1 MATEL
6 LYGLL
11 PDHLVLAL
19 MLALMLL
26 ESLRAAP
33 VWGRVAYLAL
43 LAAAGAAL
51 AHQIANG
58 YAADI
63 AGGEVT
69 IDRFALAAKS
79 VMVALG
85 FAAGL
90 AMPRTASYKTWLLL
104 ASSLFGA
111 LIVMGSAGFAAL
123 FLGIEMLSLPA
134 FALIVHQRGASVA
147 AEGAFKYLLMS
158 AIATALL
165 LFGMSLAYMSTGSLA
180 IADFVATV
188 GSGRGLDTAA
198 TALMLAGFFLKAA
211 VFPLHGWAPDAY
223 SAARLPVTAVLA
235 SIIKGAVV
243 LALARVFAAAT
254 FDAAMVTVIIAL
266 ALASIIYGN
275 LAALV
280 QPRFRRLLAYSSV
293 AHAGYMIFA
302 LAGATGS
309 RADDLLW
316 YVGLYAAA
324 TLLACASYAVLAGI
338 AGDAGETGDGDA
350 RDNARDE
357 LGMLDGGFARHP
369 VAALLLALA
378 LLSLAGVPPLP
389 GFFAKLMIFQSAIAS
404 GHLVPAVLAFAGS
417 FIGLGYYVAIVVRL
431 FRSDTVVQPARQPQ

>member
-6 LYGLL
+6 FYGLL
-11 PDHLVLAL
+11 PDHPVLAL

-26 ESLRAAP
+26 EGLRASPA
-33 VWGRVAYLAL
+33 WGRIVYLAL

-51 AHQIANG
+51 AHQIAGG

-69 IDRFALAAKS
+69 IDGFALAAKS

-90 AMPRTASYKTWLLL
+90 ALPRTASYKTWLLL

-111 LIVMGSAGFAAL
+111 LIVMDSAGFVAL

-134 FALIVHQRGASVA
+134 FALIVHQCGASVA

-165 LFGMSLAYMSTGSLA
+165 LFGMSLAYMSTGTLA
-180 IADFVATV
+180 IADFVAVV

-198 TALMLAGFFLKAA
+198 TVLMLAGFFVKAA

-223 SAARLPVTAVLA
+223 SAARLPVTALLA
-235 SIIKGAVV
+235 SIVKGAVV
-243 LALARVFAAAT
+243 LALARVFGAAT
-254 FDAAMVTVIIAL
+254 LDATVVTVVIAL
-266 ALASIIYGN
+266 ALASIVFGN
-275 LAALV
+275 LAALS
-280 QPRFRRLLAYSSV
+280 QTRFRRLLAYSSV

-316 YVGLYAAA
+316 YVGIYAAA
-324 TLLACASYAVLAGI
+324 TLLACASYAVLAG
-338 AGDAGETGDGDA
+338 DAADDDDG
-350 RDNARDE
+350 RDE
-357 LGMLDGGFARHP
+357 LRALDGGFARHP
-369 VAALLLALA
+369 LAAVLLALA
-378 LLSLAGVPPLP
+378 VLSLAGLPPLP
-389 GFFAKLMIFQSAIAS
+389 GFFAKLIIFQPAIAS

-431 FRSDTVVQPARQPQ
+431 FRGDAVVQPTQQPQ

>member
-1 MATEL
+1 MATDL
-6 LYGLL
+6 FYGLL

-26 ESLRAAP
+26 ESLRVPPA
-33 VWGRVAYLAL
+33 WGRIVYLAL
-43 LAAAGAAL
+43 LGGAGAAL

-58 YAADI
+58 YVADI
-63 AGGEVT
+63 AGGEVI
-69 IDRFALAAKS
+69 IDRFALSAKA
-79 VMVALG
+79 VLVTLG
-85 FAAGL
+85 FTAGIAL
-90 AMPRTASYKTWLLL
+90 PRAMSYKTWLLL

-111 LIVMGSAGFAAL
+111 LIMMDSAGFVAL

-134 FALIVHQRGASVA
+134 FALMVHQRGASVA

-158 AIATALL
+158 SIATALL

-180 IADFVATV
+180 IADFVAIV

-198 TALMLAGFFLKAA
+198 TLLMLAGFFMKAA

-223 SAARLPVTAVLA
+223 SAAPLPVTAFLA
-235 SIIKGAVV
+235 SVVKGAVV
-243 LALARVFAAAT
+243 LALVRVFAAAT
-254 FDAAMVTVIIAL
+254 LDATVVTVVTAL
-266 ALASIIYGN
+266 ALASIVYGN
-275 LAALV
+275 LAALA
-280 QPRFRRLLAYSSV
+280 QTRFRRLLAYSSV

-316 YVGLYAAA
+316 YVGIYAAA
-324 TLLACASYAVLAGI
+324 TLLACASYAVLARDKGN
-338 AGDAGETGDGDA
+338 GDD
-350 RDNARDE
+350 ARDE
-357 LGMLDGGFARHP
+357 LDTLDGGFARHP
-369 VAALLLALA
+369 LAAVLLALA
-378 LLSLAGVPPLP
+378 VLSLAGLPPLP
-389 GFFAKLMIFQSAIAS
+389 GFFAKLFIFQSAIAS

-431 FRSDTVVQPARQPQ
+431 FRSDTMVQPMQQPQ

>member
-6 LYGLL
+6 FYGLL

-26 ESLRAAP
+26 EGLRASPAL
-33 VWGRVAYLAL
+33 GRVVYLAL

-51 AHQIANG
+51 AHQIAGG

-90 AMPRTASYKTWLLL
+90 ALPRAASYKTWLLL

-111 LIVMGSAGFAAL
+111 LIIMDSAGFVAL

-188 GSGRGLDTAA
+188 GSGRGLDMAA
-198 TALMLAGFFLKAA
+198 TVLMLAGFFVKAA

-223 SAARLPVTAVLA
+223 SAARLPVTALLA
-235 SIIKGAVV
+235 SIVKGAVV

-254 FDAAMVTVIIAL
+254 LDATVVTVVIAL
-266 ALASIIYGN
+266 ALASIVFGN
-275 LAALV
+275 LAALA
-280 QPRFRRLLAYSSV
+280 QTRFRRLLAYSSV

-324 TLLACASYAVLAGI
+324 TLLACASYSVLAGH
-338 AGDAGETGDGDA
+338 ADGAADGD
-350 RDNARDE
+350 DARDE
-357 LGMLDGGFARHP
+357 LGVLDGGFARHP
-369 VAALLLALA
+369 LAAVLLALA
-378 LLSLAGVPPLP
+378 VLSLAGLPPMP
-389 GFFAKLMIFQSAIAS
+389 GFFAKLFIFQSAIAS

-431 FRSDTVVQPARQPQ
+431 FRSDAIVQPTQQPQ